1 MSNDHITNNVSC
13 LNKPFS
19 QKGFTLI
26 EMAFVLVIVGILV
39 GLGAQLLPM
48 LVKQNKLKDD
58 RMFVKEVRTAII
70 GYALATGRLPYA
82 SANINGSETTNRLNG
97 YLPWV
102 TLGINGK
109 NPYQNT
115 LFYSVESHLTIT
127 TPATFKTTINQL
139 INGTP
144 APDLFCDN
152 GNMKVAFVVFSGGEN
167 RRPDS
172 PNDDNGDRLITNG
185 DDNQFASPSAL
196 ISSNYDDILETVS
209 LSYLHGLLP

>member
-1 MSNDHITNNVSC
+1 MTRSGRC
-13 LNKPFS
+13 LSKPLS
-19 QKGFTLI
+19 RKGFTLI

-70 GYALATGRLPYA
+70 GYALATGRLPFA
-82 SANINGSETTNRLNG
+82 SANINGAETTNRLNG

-109 NPYQNT
+109 DPYQTT
-115 LFYSVESHLTIT
+115 LFYSVESHLTST
-127 TPATFKTTINQL
+127 TPATLKTTVGQL
-139 INGTP
+139 INGTT

-152 GNMKVAFVVFSGGEN
+152 GNMKVAFVVLSGGEN
-167 RRPDS
+167 LRANT
-172 PNDDNGDRLITNG
+172 PNDDNGDGRITNS
-185 DDNQFASPSAL
+185 DNNQFASPSAL
-196 ISSNYDDILETVS
+196 INSTYDDILETVS
-209 LSYLHGLLP
+209 LTYLNGLLP